1 VLARSS
7 KPIRK
12 YAFGCLVNLMEKQ
25 FKKLAKRFFKKTIT
39 FREHPTKGRRPNLK
53 SMYEFT
59 RLLKQKV
66 VI

>member
-1 VLARSS
+1 
-7 KPIRK
+7 
-12 YAFGCLVNLMEKQ
+12 MEKQ
-25 FKKLAKRFFKKTIT
+25 FKKLAKRLFKKTIT